1 MHKQAR
7 SSDCISFIETFV
19 EAMGMVLEEFYLLSS
34 QYHKRRLAAYQRR
47 LAALQRRLA
56 TLQRCLVLL
65 QRRLAAHQQSLATLQ
80 PSEKLGKH
88 AIGTGYA

>member
-1 MHKQAR
+1 
-7 SSDCISFIETFV
+7 
-19 EAMGMVLEEFYLLSS
+19 MGMVLEEFYLLSS

-47 LAALQRRLA
+47 LAALQ
-56 TLQRCLVLL
+56 QR
-65 QRRLAAHQQSLATLQ
+65 LATLQ